1 MLVEEYNFT
10 EWKVHNMTY
19 TTNKPESKWCQY
31 TLDEITYDIAP
42 TNINGVLEIP
52 SEEEALRKA
61 TQQKE
66 WNSKSAERKLASI
79 KAIRLSKLKK
89 TDYMAN
95 SDVTMPDYIKTWRQ
109 TLRDLPQ
116 NNTTESQY
124 DTLLER
130 NADGSFKN
138 LVWTQPK
145 E

>member
-1 MLVEEYNFT
+1 MSKIIV
-10 EWKVHNMTY
+10 V
-19 TTNKPESKWCQY
+19 TTNSQ
-31 TLDEITYDIAP
+31 EIREMT
-42 TNINGVLEIP
+42 T
-52 SEEEALRKA
+52 SEQTEHDALM
-61 TQQKE
+61 TELNNQKV
-66 WNSKSAERKLASI
+66 SRKLERI
-79 KAIRLSKLKK
+79 KKMRLERLKE

-130 NADGSFKN
+130 NADGSLKN
-138 LVWTQPK
+138 SVWAQPT